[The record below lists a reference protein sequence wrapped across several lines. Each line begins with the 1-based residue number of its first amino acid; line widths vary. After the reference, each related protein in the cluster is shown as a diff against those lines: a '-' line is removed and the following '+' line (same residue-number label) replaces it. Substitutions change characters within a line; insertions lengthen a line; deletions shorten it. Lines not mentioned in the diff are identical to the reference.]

1 MGGGIR
7 EEPGDTNF
15 LLELRGLKNAEVTE
29 SSPVPSVQGR
39 INARK
44 NWWFENVQLSALAIG
59 VLLTIYHYTSALFY
73 KEQQKCLRSCR
84 ICCQCYQ
91 RVSY

>member
-1 MGGGIR
+1 MPSLGSVTWSNYQRNLPTCRLQAKEPLSEISGTDDLFFGIR

-44 NWWFENVQLSALAIG
+44 N
-59 VLLTIYHYTSALFY
+59 
-73 KEQQKCLRSCR
+73 
-84 ICCQCYQ
+84 
-91 RVSY
+91 